1 MPKGVYDRSK
11 AKPHSKTGGRPAGGR
26 FSPEDAAICLTCT
39 KKVCYGGDYCFN
51 ARKKK
56 LKEKELEK

>member
-1 MPKGVYDRSK
+1 MPKGIYDRSK
-11 AKPHSKTGGRPAGGR
+11 AKPHGKTGGRPVKNA
-26 FSPEDAAICLTCT
+26 SPEDAAVCLTCT

-51 ARKKK
+51 VRKKK